1 MGGKRLNN
9 AALWDDYHSGKQTY
23 AQLAKKYTCSVRT
36 IQRRLDKVQVV
47 NEPLEPRAVVVLMD
61 TTYFGR
67 RFGVM
72 VFKDALTGENLLKE
86 YVKYETNQLYHSGIV
101 ELKRRGYKVKAIVC
115 DGRRGLLT
123 QFSDVPVQMC
133 QFHQLAIITRYLT
146 RNPKTPASVK
156 LREIVSTLTKTTR
169 SKLELAMNEWEM
181 EWRDFIN
188 ERTKDQETGKTHY
201 THKRLRSALRS
212 LKTNLPW
219 LFTFEEYP
227 DQSIP
232 NTTNAIDG
240 QFANLK
246 SKLRNHNGLSID
258 RRKKFIDEFLKA

>member
-1 MGGKRLNN
+1 MNN
-9 AALWDDYHSGKQTY
+9 AAIWEDYHSGKQTY
-23 AQLAKKYTCSVRT
+23 VQLAKKYGCSVRT
-36 IQRRLDKVQVV
+36 IQRRLDQVLV
-47 NEPLEPRAVVVLMD
+47 TNESPEPRSVVVLMD

-72 VFKDALTGENLLKE
+72 VFKDALSGENLLKT
-86 YVKYETNQLYHSGIV
+86 YVKYETNQLYQAGIA
-101 ELKRRGYKVKAIVC
+101 ELTRRGYKIEAIVC
-115 DGRRGLLT
+115 DGRRGLLA

-133 QFHQLAIITRYLT
+133 QFHQIAIITRYLT
-146 RNPKTPASVK
+146 RNPKTPASVQ
-156 LREIVSTLTKTTR
+156 LREIVSKLTKTTR
-169 SKLELAMNEWEM
+169 SKLELAINEWEKR
-181 EWRDFIN
+181 WNDFIN
-188 ERTKDQETGKTHY
+188 ERTKDPETNKTRY

-219 LFTFEEYP
+219 LFTFEHYP
-227 DQSIP
+227 DQNIP

>member
-1 MGGKRLNN
+1 LNN
-9 AALWDDYHSGKQTY
+9 AVLWEDYHSGKQTY
-23 AQLAKKYTCSVRT
+23 VQLAKKYGCSVRT
-36 IQRRLDKVQVV
+36 IQRRLDQVQVT
-47 NEPLEPRAVVVLMD
+47 NELPEPRSVVVLMD

-72 VFKDALTGENLLKE
+72 VFKDALSGENLLKT
-86 YVKYETNQLYHSGIV
+86 YVKYETNQLYQAGIN
-101 ELKRRGYKVKAIVC
+101 ELTRRGYKIQAIVC

-133 QFHQLAIITRYLT
+133 QFHQVAIITRYLT
-146 RNPKTPASVK
+146 RNPKTPASVQ
-156 LREIVSTLTKTTR
+156 LREIVSKLTKTTR
-169 SKLELAMNEWEM
+169 SKLELAINEWETR
-181 EWRDFIN
+181 WHDFIH
-188 ERTKDQETGKTHY
+188 ERTKDPETDKTRY

-219 LFTFEEYP
+219 LFTFEDYP
-227 DQSIP
+227 DQNIP